1 MTMSEGNKSDGV
13 CARRDGHIRILP
25 IHVANKIAAGEVVER
40 PASALKE
47 LVENAIDAG
56 ADRIDITVTA
66 GGKKLVAVRD
76 NGCGMGRDD
85 ALLSLERQATSKIRD
100 VDDIERIDTLG
111 FRGEAIPSIAAV
123 SRFTLTTRERTSDA
137 GTRLVVNAGLVAEV
151 AECGAPPGTC
161 VEVRDLFCN
170 VPARK
175 KFLRSYATE
184 EGHIKSVFTVCSL
197 AHPELGFSLTIDGRE
212 IHRLAPGS
220 TLEERI
226 SALFGRDFADELLP
240 VTGSSEMAGTTSG
253 DVHIHGYVS
262 RPSPN
267 PIRREQFVFVNGRPA
282 TAPIIAYALK
292 EAYPSSAGE
301 SRPSVFLFIDL
312 PPSEVDV
319 NVHPAKREVRFRH
332 PADVK
337 SAIVSAMGCALKGLT
352 VGRSRIAATSDV
364 GSSGATTASA
374 SRIRQDMPP
383 VPFSA
388 PFQPTLNAHLANAE
402 RHESK
407 PDLPISAQTDERLTP
422 VQSVAASLAANTVGH
437 HQAASMPAAST
448 GPWRTFK
455 VLANTESGYIILET
469 DAGIVTLNPQ
479 AAEERVA
486 YEKLLPA
493 LDSEG
498 SVSQR
503 LLIPETIRLS
513 PLESARLKSFS
524 QILVRQ
530 GFEIEEFG
538 TDTWK
543 IDAVPPLLA
552 DRSASDVIASVVHDI
567 GECGTRRGERWR
579 EELIARSIAK
589 TYAGTSRRFTVET
602 ATRLVEELCRTR
614 MPYVCPR
621 GKPVMIFTSNRELSR
636 KFGDA

>member
-1 MTMSEGNKSDGV
+1 MTTDGRDAADG
-13 CARRDGHIRILP
+13 CARRDGHVRVLP
-25 IHVANKIAAGEVVER
+25 LHVANKIAAGEVVER

-56 ADRIDITVTA
+56 ADRIDISVTA
-66 GGKKLVAVRD
+66 GGKKLVSVRD
-76 NGCGMGRDD
+76 NGCGMSRDD

-123 SRFTLTTRERTSDA
+123 SRFTMTTREREAES
-137 GTRLVVNAGLVAEV
+137 GTRIVVNAGLMAEIS
-151 AECGAPPGTC
+151 ECGAPPGTC

-170 VPARK
+170 VPARR

-184 EGHIKSVFTVCSL
+184 EGQVKSVFTVCAL
-197 AHPELGFSLTIDGRE
+197 AHPELGFSLSVDGRE
-212 IHRLAPGS
+212 MHRLSPGS

-240 VTGSSEMAGTTSG
+240 VRGASG
-253 DVHIHGYVS
+253 GEPAEGGGVRVHGYVS
-262 RPSPN
+262 RPSHDPL
-267 PIRREQFVFVNGRPA
+267 RREQFVFVNGRPA

-292 EAYPSSAGE
+292 EAYPSSSVN
-301 SRPSVFLFIDL
+301 SRPSAFLFIDL

-319 NVHPAKREVRFRH
+319 NVHPSKREVRFRH

-337 SAIVSAMGCALKGLT
+337 AAILSAIGGALNVRPAPSAAPPQPS
-352 VGRSRIAATSDV
+352 VPATP
-364 GSSGATTASA
+364 SGGTGGAVASA
-374 SRIRQDMPP
+374 PAAA
-383 VPFSA
+383 PFA
-388 PFQPTLNAHLANAE
+388 VPFQPTLDVRPAPASAPSAAE
-402 RHESK
+402 APAK
-407 PDLPISAQTDERLTP
+407 ASASAKAQDP
-422 VQSVAASLAANTVGH
+422 
-437 HQAASMPAAST
+437 AST
-448 GPWRTFK
+448 REAVAMPSTAAGPWRSFK
-455 VLANTESGYIILET
+455 VLASTESGYVILET

-479 AAEERVA
+479 AAAERVA
-486 YEKLLPA
+486 YERLLAA
-493 LDSEG
+493 LDGEG

-503 LLIPETIRLS
+503 LLIPETVHLS

-524 QILVRQ
+524 GVLARQ

-538 TDTWK
+538 TDVWK

-552 DRSASDVIASVVHDI
+552 GRSAADAVASIAHDI
-567 GECGTRRGERWR
+567 GECGARRGERWR
-579 EELIARSIAK
+579 EELIARSVAK
-589 TYAGTSRRFTVET
+589 TCAGSSRRFTAEA

-621 GKPVMIFTSNRELSR
+621 GRPVMIFTSNRELLR
-636 KFGDA
+636 KFGSA